1 MLTRG
6 QEYQVLYSTNSL
18 GSRSQMLGPI
28 NAIESKELDIRRTG
42 IGWWSA
48 LAFKAL
54 GRQSREKAENA

>member
-1 MLTRG
+1 
-6 QEYQVLYSTNSL
+6 
-18 GSRSQMLGPI
+18 MLGPI